1 MSRKC
6 LLDCFSM
13 AYMALYRAY
22 RPQAFKEVSGQEH
35 IVRTILN
42 AIINNKVAHAYLFSG
57 PRGTGKTT
65 IAKIMAKAINCPN
78 CKDGEP
84 CNECEICKGITK
96 GMISDV
102 VEIDAASNNG
112 VDEIRDIRDK
122 VKYLPSEGKY
132 KVYIID
138 EVHMLSTG
146 AFNALLKTLEE
157 PPAHAIFILAT
168 TEPHKIPA
176 TILSRCQRFD
186 FRGVGNKEII
196 SRINFIAKEENIK
209 IADEAIELIA
219 ECAEGGMRDALSLL
233 DEAISFAGDMVKVED
248 VYQVSGAVNLDNML
262 DVAECILDK
271 DSGKVLTA
279 LEKIIDLGK
288 EIPKICND
296 LISFYRDMLIYK
308 NNPKGEKALYN
319 NKDFIKLAKKTSNQK
334 IYFYLNVLNE
344 AQNNMKFTNQ
354 KRTYL
359 ELALVKMSDYLEQIS
374 VDNSSMISELEAKIA
389 QLEARINNL
398 GTAPIKEIAPT
409 IDTPVVQKRNTDFN
423 YIEISMIENVLNNG
437 NVSKKKI
444 LINKLAQIKSNKKDR
459 LVSANLEEASVV
471 ACSGDECII
480 TFNQIFLCDFMMQKE
495 NRNKVLSLINSD
507 EKLITNYYA
516 IPTNVWDMILQD
528 YTTKFKSGI
537 RKPQLAHI
545 NIDVRL
551 YNEEQVQESEMA
563 KLAHDFFGNNVSFE

>member
-1 MSRKC
+1 
-6 LLDCFSM
+6 M

-22 RPQAFKEVSGQEH
+22 RPQSFKEVSGQEH
-35 IVRTILN
+35 IVRTLQN

-65 IAKIMAKAINCPN
+65 IAKIMAKSINCPN
-78 CKDGEP
+78 SQDGEP

-157 PPAHAIFILAT
+157 PPVHAIFILAT
-168 TEPHKIPA
+168 TESHKRPA

-186 FRGVGNKEII
+186 FRGVGVKEII
-196 SRINFIAKEENIK
+196 ERIKFVSSNENIQ
-209 IADEAIELIA
+209 ISNDAIELIA

-233 DEAISFAGDMVKVED
+233 DEAISFAGSKVSVSD
-248 VYQVSGAVNLDNML
+248 VYQVSGAVDLDNIL
-262 DVAECILDK
+262 EVANDVLEK
-271 DSGKVLTA
+271 DSSKVLSS

-308 NNPKGEKALYN
+308 NNPKAEKALYN
-319 NKDFIKLAKKTSNQK
+319 NVEFVKLAKKTTNQR
-334 IYFYLNVLNE
+334 IYFYLNILNE

-359 ELALVKMSDYLEQIS
+359 ELALVKMSDYLEQIAI
-374 VDNSSMISELEAKIA
+374 DNSDLIKELESKITK
-389 QLEARINNL
+389 LEARLNNL
-398 GTAPIKEIAPT
+398 GTLPVANTPIEEVK
-409 IDTPVVQKRNTDFN
+409 VVEKRNEEFN
-423 YIEISMIENVLNNG
+423 YIEVGMIERILNNG
-437 NVSKKKI
+437 NIAKKKI
-444 LINKLAQIKSNKKDR
+444 VISKINEIKSSKKEK
-459 LVSANLEEASVV
+459 LIASNLENAVVV
-471 ACSGDECII
+471 ACNEDEFVI
-480 TFNQIFLCDFMMQKE
+480 TLPQVYNCDFMMQKANKE
-495 NRNKVLSLINSD
+495 KVLKLINNEQS
-507 EKLITNYYA
+507 LVRNYYA
-516 IPTNVWDMILQD
+516 IPIDVWEKILND
-528 YTTKFKSGI
+528 YTSQFKSGI
-537 RKPQLAHI
+537 KKPQLAHI

-551 YNEEQVQESEMA
+551 YDEVEKVEESEMV
-563 KLAHDFFGNNVSFE
+563 KLAHDFFGDNVSFE

>member
-1 MSRKC
+1 
-6 LLDCFSM
+6 M

-35 IVRTILN
+35 IVRTIQN

-78 CKDGEP
+78 CTDGEP

-157 PPAHAIFILAT
+157 PPVHAIFILAT

-186 FRGVGNKEII
+186 FRGVGVKEII
-196 SRINFIAKEENIK
+196 ERINYIAAKENIK
-209 IADEAIELIA
+209 IAPSAIELIA

-233 DEAISFAGDMVKVED
+233 DEAISFAGNEVTEAD
-248 VYQVSGAVNLDNML
+248 VYQVSGAVDLDNIL
-262 DVAECILDK
+262 AVANDVLDK
-271 DSGKVLTA
+271 DTGKVLA
-279 LEKIIDLGK
+279 SLEKIIDLGK

-308 NNPKGEKALYN
+308 NNPKANKSLYGN
-319 NKDFIKLAKKTSNQK
+319 AEFIKLSKKTSNQK

-374 VDNSSMISELEAKIA
+374 VDNSSLIAALEEKITKLEAK
-389 QLEARINNL
+389 LNNYQ
-398 GTAPIKEIAPT
+398 APSVSIPT
-409 IDTPVVQKRNTDFN
+409 TKVEEVKVIEKRNAEYN
-423 YIEISMIENVLNNG
+423 YIEVGLIENVLNNG
-437 NVSKKKI
+437 NVNKKKV
-444 LINKLAQIKSNKKDR
+444 LINQLGLVKANKKEKMIA
-459 LVSANLEEASVV
+459 ANLDGANIVASS
-471 ACSGDECII
+471 ATECII
-480 TFNQIFLCDFMMQKE
+480 TLPQAFLCDFMMQRE
-495 NRNKVLSLINSD
+495 NKKKVLSLINSQ
-507 EKLITNYYA
+507 EQLIDNYYA
-516 IPTNVWDMILQD
+516 IPSDIWDMILAD
-528 YTTKFKSGI
+528 YTAQFKSGI
-537 RKPQLAHI
+537 KKPQLANI

-551 YNEEQVQESEMA
+551 YNEEEIKEESEMEKIA
-563 KLAHDFFGNNVSFE
+563 YEFFGENVSFE

>member
-1 MSRKC
+1 
-6 LLDCFSM
+6 M

-22 RPQAFKEVSGQEH
+22 RPQAFREVSGQEH
-35 IVRTILN
+35 IVRTIQN

-65 IAKIMAKAINCPN
+65 IAKIMAKTINCPHSVN
-78 CKDGEP
+78 GEP
-84 CNECEICKGITK
+84 CNECDICKGITK

-157 PPAHAIFILAT
+157 PPVHAIFILAT

-186 FRGVGNKEII
+186 FRGVGLKEII
-196 SRINFIAKEENIK
+196 SRIKYICEKENIK
-209 IADEAIELIA
+209 ISEEAIELVA

-233 DEAISFAGDMVKVED
+233 DEAISFAGDEVNVSD
-248 VYQVSGAVNLDNML
+248 VYQVSGAVDLDNIL
-262 DVAECILDK
+262 KVASDILEK
-271 DSGKVLTA
+271 DSGKVLTS

-288 EIPKICND
+288 EYPKICSD
-296 LISFYRDMLIYK
+296 LISFYRDMLIFK
-308 NNPKGEKALYN
+308 NNPKTDKSLYRN
-319 NKDFIKLAKKTSNQK
+319 VEFIKLAKKITNQK

-344 AQNNMKFTNQ
+344 TQNNMKFTNQ

-359 ELALVKMSDYLEQIS
+359 ELALVKMSDYLEQIT
-374 VDNSSMISELEAKIA
+374 VDNSSQIAALEEKIAKLEAK
-389 QLEARINNL
+389 LNNVNVL
-398 GTAPIKEIAPT
+398 PVMESAPYREETK
-409 IDTPVVQKRNTDFN
+409 VVEKRNTEFN
-423 YIEISMIENVLNNG
+423 FIEVRMIEAVLNNG
-437 NVSKKKI
+437 NVNKKKA
-444 LINKLAQIKSNKKDR
+444 LISKFNVVKNNKKEK
-459 LVSANLEEASVV
+459 SISSNLGEVKVV
-471 ACSGDECII
+471 ASSNNECII
-480 TFNQIFLCDFMMQKE
+480 TLPQAFLCDFMMQKA
-495 NRNKVLSLINSD
+495 NKAKVLGMINDEENLIS
-507 EKLITNYYA
+507 EYYA
-516 IPTNVWDMILQD
+516 IPDGIWNQILAD
-528 YTTKFKSGI
+528 YTQQFKSGI
-537 RKPQLAHI
+537 KKPQLAHI

-551 YNEEQVQESEMA
+551 YNEEIKEESETQR
-563 KLAHDFFGNNVSFE
+563 LAREFFGDNVSFE

>member
-1 MSRKC
+1 
-6 LLDCFSM
+6 M

-22 RPQAFKEVSGQEH
+22 RPQSFKEVSGQEH

-78 CKDGEP
+78 QVSGEP

-122 VKYLPSEGKY
+122 VKYLPSEGRY

-157 PPAHAIFILAT
+157 PPVHAIFVLAT

-186 FRGVGNKEII
+186 FRGVGVNEIKD
-196 SRINFIAKEENIK
+196 RINYIAECENIN
-209 IADEAIELIA
+209 ISSDAVELIS

-233 DEAISFAGDMVKVED
+233 DEAISFAGNTVNVSD
-248 VYQVSGAVNLDNML
+248 VYQVSGAVDLDN
-262 DVAECILDK
+262 ILTLANDLLQK
-271 DSGKVLTA
+271 DSAKVLA
-279 LEKIIDLGK
+279 SLETIIDLGK

-308 NNPKGEKALYN
+308 NNPKA
-319 NKDFIKLAKKTSNQK
+319 NKSLFNKPEFITLSKRVSNQK

-359 ELALVKMSDYLEQIS
+359 ELAMVKMSDYLEQVV
-374 VDNSSMISELEAKIA
+374 VDNSDYIKTLEDRIMKLEAMVTSGNIIT
-389 QLEARINNL
+389 ES
-398 GTAPIKEIAPT
+398 APLIKQEESIT
-409 IDTPVVQKRNTDFN
+409 LVKNDDFN
-423 YIEISMIENVLNNG
+423 YIEVKMIEEILNNG
-437 NVSKKKI
+437 NVNKRKQLLNKI
-444 LINKLAQIKSNKKDR
+444 EQIKLGKKEK
-459 LVSANLEEASVV
+459 LIINNLKEAKIV
-471 ACSGDECII
+471 ASSDTEFVIVL
-480 TFNQIFLCDFMMQKE
+480 NESYLCDFFMQKE
-495 NRNKVLSLINSD
+495 NKKKVLGLINSD
-507 EKLITNYYA
+507 TDLVNDYYA
-516 IPTNVWDMILQD
+516 IPADCWDQILAD
-528 YTTKFKSGI
+528 YTQQFKSGI
-537 RKPQLAHI
+537 KKPVLNNVCI
-545 NIDVRL
+545 NVRL
-551 YNEEQVQESEMA
+551 YNEENNQESEMV
-563 KLAHDFFGNNVSFE
+563 KLAKDFFGENITVK

>member
-1 MSRKC
+1 
-6 LLDCFSM
+6 M

-35 IVRTILN
+35 VVRTLQN

-78 CKDGEP
+78 CHDGEP

-157 PPAHAIFILAT
+157 PPVHAIFVLAT
-168 TEPHKIPA
+168 TEPHKIPS

-186 FRGVGNKEII
+186 FRGVGTKEIVE
-196 SRINFIAKEENIK
+196 RINYICKEEK
-209 IADEAIELIA
+209 ITISNEAVELIA
-219 ECAEGGMRDALSLL
+219 ECSEGGMRDALSLL
-233 DEAISFAGDMVKVED
+233 DEAISFSGNKVELND
-248 VYQVSGAVNLDNML
+248 VYQVSGAVNVDNVIDL
-262 DVAECILDK
+262 AQSVLEK
-271 DSGKVLTA
+271 DSAKVLGA
-279 LEKIIDLGK
+279 LETIIDLGK
-288 EIPKICND
+288 EIPKICTD
-296 LISFYRDMLIYK
+296 MISFYRDMLIYK
-308 NNPKGEKALYN
+308 NNPKIEKALYN
-319 NKDFIKLAKKTSNQK
+319 NKDFVVLAKKTTNQK

-359 ELALVKMSDYLEQIS
+359 ELALVKMSDYLEQVAIDNDAHIKELEQRIS
-374 VDNSSMISELEAKIA
+374 KLEAK
-389 QLEARINNL
+389 LNNL
-398 GTAPIKEIAPT
+398 GAQPVINTTVTA
-409 IDTPVVQKRNTDFN
+409 TPEVKVESKRNDEYN
-423 YIEISMIENVLNNG
+423 YIEVKMIENVLNNG
-437 NVSKKKI
+437 NVSKKKE
-444 LINKLAQIKSNKKDR
+444 LISKLGQVKTNKKER
-459 LVSANLEEASVV
+459 MIVNNLEEAMVV
-471 ACSGDECII
+471 ASSNNECII
-480 TFNQIFLCDFMMQKE
+480 TIPQTFKCDFLMQKA
-495 NRNKVLSLINSD
+495 NKTKLLALINDSYSLI
-507 EKLITNYYA
+507 ENYYV
-516 IPTNVWDMILQD
+516 IPTNIWETILSD
-528 YTTKFKSGI
+528 YTTKFKAGI
-537 RKPQLAHI
+537 KKPELNHI
-545 NIDVRL
+545 VIDVRL
-551 YNEEQVQESEMA
+551 YNEECSEESEMS
-563 KLAHDFFGNNVSFE
+563 KLAHDFFGENITFEE